1 MSPEPDPPHELC
13 VKLRTAAD
21 RLLAGTPLH
30 SSGKLTIL
38 DLAEE
43 AQIKRWLLTHKY
55 PNKLM
60 AKYQAEF
67 KAARHKSEPVK
78 KAEAELDK
86 LREELARARKE
97 KRHLTELVGI
107 YAVMIEQLGRERAE
121 ALAERDEALTA
132 RDAALGVTALPT
144 TTPPQQRV
152 GPSGGRARR
161 PLPPRGRR

>member
-1 MSPEPDPPHELC
+1 MSPEPDPPQELC

-43 AQIKRWLLTHKY
+43 AQVKRWLLTHKY

-78 KAEAELDK
+78 KVEAELDK
-86 LREELARARKE
+86 LREELARVRRE
-97 KRHLTELVGI
+97 KRQLTELVGT
-107 YAVMIEQLGRERAE
+107 YAVMIEQLARERAE

-144 TTPPQQRV
+144 TPPQQRAA
-152 GPSGGRARR
+152 PSGGRVRR